1 MCSVH
6 KQKPLMTYFTDYART
21 MVVLRLSFFSSFLLF
36 IWTSWLWKFLGQH
49 SWGLGLYSFLLFF
62 SLFFFLFLFSRK
74 AVQVFFL
81 LCESPVILKTLTLI
95 RKFLPF
101 HTQTVQTSFF
111 FFYVLVEP
119 HMLEM
124 REVSVFCFC
133 FVLMISMI
141 RCFLFMPALLFYY
154 LMMSLSTMSFLNSET
169 HRPHT
174 RNIGTQAVE
183 VVSKKLPFDPFN
195 KGYAVAAAL
204 TGVVTQRACEN
215 DREVPAELR
224 GAGQAASA
232 GKAKAASELA
242 ATETPVPPVVQTMQ
256 DQALAS
262 KMEAFNQLRREQAI
276 RHGEE
281 WDAISAKVANLA
293 AKIENTSLIEKG
305 FTEVADNVGIPVT
318 GVSVREAK
326 NLHLE
331 AVLLE
336 SRQAGERFRSL
347 ISSKDEN
354 PEELSTALSHVV
366 MPKIAAILEKFSF

>member
-1 MCSVH
+1 
-6 KQKPLMTYFTDYART
+6 
-21 MVVLRLSFFSSFLLF
+21 
-36 IWTSWLWKFLGQH
+36 
-49 SWGLGLYSFLLFF
+49 
-62 SLFFFLFLFSRK
+62 
-74 AVQVFFL
+74 
-81 LCESPVILKTLTLI
+81 VILKTLTLI

-101 HTQTVQTSFF
+101 HIQTVQTSFF

-119 HMLEM
+119 HMFEM

-174 RNIGTQAVE
+174 RNVGTQAVE

-232 GKAKAASELA
+232 GKAKATSELA
-242 ATETPVPPVVQTMQ
+242 ATETPVPLVVQTMQ

-262 KMEAFNQLRREQAI
+262 KMEASNQLRREQAI

-281 WDAISAKVANLA
+281 WDAISGKVANLA

-305 FTEVADNVGIPVT
+305 VTEGADNVGIPVT

-347 ISSKDEN
+347 IPSKDDN
-354 PEELSTALSHVV
+354 PEELATALSHVV
-366 MPKIAAILEKFSF
+366 MPKIAAILEKFLF